1 MDSSYFSV
9 PLTAAHGAGRRDP
22 APSHAKNPP
31 DRVEIHAPLVLI
43 VDDEAL
49 VRWSVAQTLTDA
61 GYRVLEA
68 ANGREARSAV
78 HDPHQPI
85 EAVLLDLRLPDDT
98 GLDILEDIRRVR
110 TRCPVLVMT
119 AFGSQESVE
128 RALRLGA
135 LAIIAKPFDLDELL
149 QAVRRIC
156 PAPATLQ

>member
-1 MDSSYFSV
+1 MDSSHFSV
-9 PLTAAHGAGRRDP
+9 PLTAAHGTGRREP

-31 DRVEIHAPLVLI
+31 QDVEIHAPLVLV

-49 VRWSVAQTLTDA
+49 VRWSVTQTLTGA

-68 ANGREARSAV
+68 ATGRAARAAV
-78 HDPHQPI
+78 HDPQQPI
-85 EAVLLDLRLPDDT
+85 EAILLDLKLPDDT

-135 LAIIAKPFDLDELL
+135 LAIIAKPFDLDDLL